1 MIRDRLQRILAI
13 GSLNLG
19 EINARRITDI
29 SFIVRHRQDA
39 EPREGPSLRIYTEPA
54 AARDLARFDREGRFR
69 PLKGAPTLPAGWELR
84 LDSIDSLKLAIDY
97 FYPGALASWFAREDR
112 RINPVDLR
120 TTLNRQTG
128 MYRVTQKLTNAEA
141 DELNWPVDSAVPT
154 EVACGQFC
162 GRSPGNVQ
170 TEICRKQ
177 NSRSA
182 TISSGSTTRQSRFFV
197 SKLAISSLRKPERP
211 SNNAQHD
218 RISLPE
224 FGNNGLRR
232 ICGRS
237 ICGR

>member
-19 EINARRITDI
+19 EINARRITDT

-39 EPREGPSLRIYTEPA
+39 EPREGPPLRIYTEPA

-141 DELNWPVDSAVPT
+141 DELAGRFCRSDEGCLRTILWTIAGKRPDGNLPETKFAISDDQPGKHDSAIPFLCL
-154 EVACGQFC
+154 EACNLFVAEARETVKQ
-162 GRSPGNVQ
+162 RS
-170 TEICRKQ
+170 T
-177 NSRSA
+177 
-182 TISSGSTTRQSRFFV
+182 
-197 SKLAISSLRKPERP
+197 
-211 SNNAQHD
+211 
-218 RISLPE
+218 
-224 FGNNGLRR
+224 
-232 ICGRS
+232 
-237 ICGR
+237 

>member
-1 MIRDRLQRILAI
+1 MIRDRLQRLLGI

-19 EINARRITDI
+19 EINARRITDTF
-29 SFIVRHRQDA
+29 FIVRHREDA
-39 EPREGPSLRIYTEPA
+39 EPREAPPLRIYTEPA

-141 DELNWPVDSAVPT
+141 DELA
-154 EVACGQFC
+154 GRFC
-162 GRSPGNVQ
+162 RSDGGCLRTILWTIAGKRPNGNLPE
-170 TEICRKQ
+170 TK
-177 NSRSA
+177 
-182 TISSGSTTRQSRFFV
+182 F
-197 SKLAISSLRKPERP
+197 AISDDQLGK
-211 SNNAQHD
+211 HD
-218 RISLPE
+218 PAIPFLCLEACNLLVAEARE
-224 FGNNGLRR
+224 TVKQ
-232 ICGRS
+232 RS
-237 ICGR
+237 T

>member
-69 PLKGAPTLPAGWELR
+69 PLKGAPTLLAGWELR

-141 DELNWPVDSAVPT
+141 DELA
-154 EVACGQFC
+154 GRFC
-162 GRSPGNVQ
+162 RSDGGCLRTILWTIAGKRPNGNLPE
-170 TEICRKQ
+170 TK
-177 NSRSA
+177 
-182 TISSGSTTRQSRFFV
+182 F
-197 SKLAISSLRKPERP
+197 AISDNQLEK
-211 SNNAQHD
+211 HD
-218 RISLPE
+218 PVIPFLCLEACNLFVAEARE
-224 FGNNGLRR
+224 TVKQ
-232 ICGRS
+232 RS
-237 ICGR
+237 T

>member
-19 EINARRITDI
+19 EINARRITDT

-39 EPREGPSLRIYTEPA
+39 EPREGPPLRIYTEPA

-141 DELNWPVDSAVPT
+141 DELA
-154 EVACGQFC
+154 GRFC
-162 GRSPGNVQ
+162 RSDGGCLRTILWTIAGKRPDGNLPE
-170 TEICRKQ
+170 TK
-177 NSRSA
+177 
-182 TISSGSTTRQSRFFV
+182 F
-197 SKLAISSLRKPERP
+197 AISDDQLGKDNP
-211 SNNAQHD
+211 A
-218 RISLPE
+218 LPFLCLE
-224 FGNNGLRR
+224 ACNLFVAEARETVKQ
-232 ICGRS
+232 RS
-237 ICGR
+237 T